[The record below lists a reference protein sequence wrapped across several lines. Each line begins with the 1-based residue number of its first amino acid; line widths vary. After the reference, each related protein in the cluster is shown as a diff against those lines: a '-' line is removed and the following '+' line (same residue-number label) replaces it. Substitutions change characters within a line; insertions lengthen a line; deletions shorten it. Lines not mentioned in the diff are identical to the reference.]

1 MNDSVSAVNI
11 LFQYLPPV
19 LRTSELCYAAVT
31 VFNGVLAVSC
41 SDIGRDCL
49 AASSS
54 QITQLA
60 AVAAGKNLLGIA
72 KFWTQLLNG

>member
-1 MNDSVSAVNI
+1 MNGSVSAVNI
-11 LFQYLPPV
+11 LFQYSPPV
-19 LRTSELCYAAVT
+19 WRTSELCSAAVT

-41 SDIGRDCL
+41 PDIGPDCL

-60 AVAAGKNLLGIA
+60 AVAAGKKPVGDR
-72 KFWTQLLNG
+72 